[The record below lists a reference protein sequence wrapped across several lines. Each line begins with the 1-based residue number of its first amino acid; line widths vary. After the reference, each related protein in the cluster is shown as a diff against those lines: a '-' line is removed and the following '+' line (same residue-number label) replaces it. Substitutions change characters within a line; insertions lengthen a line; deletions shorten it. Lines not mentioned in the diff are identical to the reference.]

1 MGNEQPKCTFG
12 KLEPDFGALEK
23 LYKTRFNTD
32 LRGKTTEGSSTAT
45 EYKPKYVMTDESTE
59 EKLKILNEFYEIFS
73 GKPYEGEDKLTKFS
87 QIKLMDFS
95 ARDICKKDLERIK
108 PESLDSSAV
117 QSKILDYASFIRGM
131 LSDINTKYESLI
143 QILHKL
149 FMFTDDDKVIVHPAL
164 NDLEDVDSLTGTG
177 REYNLSV
184 LVAETRKIIESM
196 YLDCEKN
203 FQIGVQ
209 KFEDIQEEILNKD
222 NMTDE

>member
-1 MGNEQPKCTFG
+1 
-12 KLEPDFGALEK
+12 
-23 LYKTRFNTD
+23 
-32 LRGKTTEGSSTAT
+32 
-45 EYKPKYVMTDESTE
+45 
-59 EKLKILNEFYEIFS
+59 
-73 GKPYEGEDKLTKFS
+73 
-87 QIKLMDFS
+87 MDFS

-184 LVAETRKIIESM
+184 LVTETRKIIESM

-209 KFEDIQEEILNKD
+209 KFEDIKEEILNQD